1 MFLVL
6 IRKPGDRQV
15 THGSGINALSLRAKM
30 FNNMYTI
37 QHIPAQGTLSV
48 FFCLR
53 IITESQETLEATM
66 LQQDIKTLPE
76 FTYSDPRM
84 YELLE
89 IVHQISDLQS
99 LGALAD
105 WDQNTAMPGG
115 AAEVR
120 GYQQATLQG
129 VLHERWTSPRLGN
142 LLQEL
147 HEDVQQASFTDADRG
162 LVREAHRIYTRAA
175 KLPRTLVEE
184 IARVQASS
192 FEAWRNARE
201 QSDFALFSPLL
212 TRTIALQRE
221 VADRLGFVET
231 RYDALLNEYEPG
243 MTASKLDELFAPVR
257 ETSIN
262 LLRRIEASGNTV
274 DDSCL
279 EGEFSAERQI
289 ALCEHLLRGMGYDF
303 SRGQLA
309 QSPHP
314 FTTSFGS
321 PFDVRVTVR
330 THERYIQSSL
340 MAAIHEGGHAIYEQ
354 GSAPTLVRTPIAGG
368 ASMGLHESQ
377 SRLWENA
384 IGRSEPYWHGQYSA
398 VREAFPQDY
407 AHVDV
412 ATFARAL
419 NKVQPSLIRVEADE
433 VTYNLHIMVRF
444 ELEKALIN
452 GDVAIETLPSLWNQK
467 YREYLGVEPDNDA
480 EGVLQDVHWSSGF
493 GYFPSYTLGN
503 LYSAQIFHKLH
514 TVFPDFDARLARGDT
529 AFVLEWLREQ
539 MYVFGVV
546 YRPEE
551 VIQRVTGDMPNPEHF
566 TRYLTAK
573 FEKVYDLPLIEQK

>member
-1 MFLVL
+1 ML
-6 IRKPGDRQV
+6 K
-15 THGSGINALSLRAKM
+15 
-30 FNNMYTI
+30 
-37 QHIPAQGTLSV
+37 
-48 FFCLR
+48 
-53 IITESQETLEATM
+53 ATM
-66 LQQDIKTLPE
+66 LTQNTGILPE
-76 FTYSDPRM
+76 FTLSDTRM
-84 YELLE
+84 SELLE
-89 IVHQISDLQS
+89 AVHQIADLQA
-99 LGALAD
+99 LGALAE
-105 WDQNTAMPGG
+105 WDQNTSMPGG

-120 GYQQATLQG
+120 GYQQASLQG

-142 LLQEL
+142 LLRGL
-147 HEDVQQASFTDADRG
+147 YEDVQQALFTDADRG
-162 LVREAHRIYTRAA
+162 LVREAHRIYTRTA
-175 KLPRTLVEE
+175 KLPRKLVEE

-201 QSDFALFSPLL
+201 QSDFALFAPLL

-221 VADRLGFVET
+221 VADRLGFIET

-243 MTASKLDELFAPVR
+243 MTVSKLDKLFAPVR
-257 ETSIN
+257 KTSIN

-279 EGEFSAERQI
+279 EGEFSAERQM
-289 ALCEHLLRGMGYDF
+289 ALCERLLRGMGYDF

-309 QSPHP
+309 RSPHP
-314 FTTSFGS
+314 FTSSFGS

-340 MAAIHEGGHAIYEQ
+340 MAAIHEGGHAVYEQ

-368 ASMGLHESQ
+368 TSMGLHESQ

-384 IGRSEPYWHGQYSA
+384 IGRSEPYWQGQFSA
-398 VREAFPQDY
+398 VREAFPWDY
-407 AHVDV
+407 ADVDV

-452 GDVAIETLPSLWNQK
+452 GDVAIETLPGLWNKK
-467 YREYLGVEPDNDA
+467 YREYLGIEPGYDA

-514 TVFPDFDARLARGDT
+514 TVFPDFDARLAGGDT
-529 AFVLEWLREQ
+529 AFVLEWLREH
-539 MYVFGVV
+539 MYVFGVI
-546 YRPEE
+546 YKPEE
-551 VIQRVTGDMPNPEHF
+551 VMHRVTGETPNPEHF

-573 FEKVYDLPLIEQK
+573 FEKIYALPAIEQE